1 MKTIQEQLNDLKE
14 EINKKIQVVKIISE
28 DMEIARGLFKKERN
42 YENSLRINEIE
53 YQYNVELSALNK
65 KVRLVTTLKKDYGIE

>member
-14 EINKKIQVVKIISE
+14 EINKKIQVVRIISE